1 MTTPVMTKPNASPMS
16 PEHKEALARGRR
28 EGAAV
33 RDYLN
38 ALDAHKPKRGRQ
50 RTRDSVERQLA
61 RTIES
66 IGDAD
71 PFDRLQ
77 LVQDRM
83 DLEAELTEMDKQ
95 EGADLAELEE
105 AFVEVAK
112 SYADRKGI
120 SNGAFRTLGVP
131 AAVLR
136 AAGVTRS

>member
-1 MTTPVMTKPNASPMS
+1 MS

-112 SYADRKGI
+112 SYASRKGI
-120 SNGAFRTLGVP
+120 SYGAFRTLGVP

-136 AAGVTRS
+136 AADVTRS